1 VTKICKYLFYQKLSN
16 EVSKLFFFFFS
27 ESKAPL
33 AGRRIVDINYF
44 FKQIQENLH
53 TGSFGCNF
61 LDMDFVSEIR
71 VGFLSKFKFKC
82 RMCGIKTLIL
92 SEKTEKTGEPT
103 EHLPINEAAVNGT
116 LSIGMIFNYLI

>member
-1 VTKICKYLFYQKLSN
+1 MEYQKCI
-16 EVSKLFFFFFS
+16 FFS

-44 FKQIQENLH
+44 FKQIQESLH
-53 TGSFGCNF
+53 NGGFGCSF
-61 LDMDFVSEIR
+61 LDMDFVSEIH

-92 SEKTEKTGEPT
+92 SEKTGEPT

>member
-1 VTKICKYLFYQKLSN
+1 MTP
-16 EVSKLFFFFFS
+16 SKMSFFFFS
-27 ESKAPL
+27 ESKAPW

-44 FKQIQENLH
+44 FKQIQESLH
-53 TGSFGCNF
+53 TGSFGCSF
-61 LDMDFVSEIR
+61 LDMDFVSEIHI
-71 VGFLSKFKFKC
+71 GFLSKFKFKC

-92 SEKTEKTGEPT
+92 SEKTGEPT